1 MKVFHGKSLLSA
13 LLSLSLIAC
22 TAVSTLNSF
31 AANDSTTSESGE
43 YVLVDSEQKTGLS
56 FEQVNE
62 TRTVTLS
69 SKANAVLTGGTTG
82 APTGTSIYMT
92 LSTEGKSGILKAFGE
107 DGLDITPISNG
118 EQYILDSWVWVS
130 DVSKAN
136 PFVIRLFDK
145 APVADGNQY
154 KIGGQIYQWNS

>member
-82 APTGTSIYMT
+82 APTGIIY
-92 LSTEGKSGILKAFGE
+92 LHDSVYLKAS
-107 DGLDITPISNG
+107 PAS
-118 EQYILDSWVWVS
+118 
-130 DVSKAN
+130 
-136 PFVIRLFDK
+136 
-145 APVADGNQY
+145 
-154 KIGGQIYQWNS
+154 